1 MMKKTRLERRI
12 EERKA
17 KKAAKKSRQRK
28 IMSLAMVT
36 TMTLKGTTVFAS
48 TPEGGKDVKRTLPV
62 YFQGGD
68 NAWAWT
74 NYSSNVMATD
84 GCGPTSMAMIVQ
96 GLQANWEGLDITSEY
111 SIPEKFDPFDAAI
124 FSRENGAEHPYAG
137 TDQTVFFPKLAEAT
151 GLKYTNTMDSAVAYE
166 SLKNGGAVIAN
177 EMWTGE
183 DGAVY
188 GHFFVLSNLT
198 EDGKVVVNDPFAYTN
213 WERAND
219 RHQNPKTMEEIDS
232 YIGSGT
238 GYHIFE
244 NENLPEPKSIIE
256 ESDEKTS
263 VDETENVED
272 IEVQEELDIP
282 VQEEVIGSLVF
293 GKSNTDESIT
303 EQADEK
309 VKIGSLVFENEV
321 NDIANVNTYSYL
333 NISEAMEDY
342 KNKSSQNAIYSD
354 QEVELILTS
363 LNLFCRMEKINPNI
377 AMKLMFEKS
386 SYFTYEGVE
395 MSKDS
400 YNFTGL
406 VNKKGALIK
415 YESLTEGVKS
425 YVQYLKR
432 LTSEDKLV
440 LEAKNNDAVKA
451 IKNPGKIANSA
462 DLAKVFN
469 MSKEVMN
476 SIVQDL

>member
-1 MMKKTRLERRI
+1 MKTRTQRRADERRKKKYVKK
-12 EERKA
+12 ERQK
-17 KKAAKKSRQRK
+17 R

-36 TMTLKGTTVFAS
+36 TMALKGVTVFAS
-48 TPEGGKDVKRTLPV
+48 TPEGEKNVKRTLPV

-68 NAWAWT
+68 NTWAWT

-84 GCGPTSMAMIVQ
+84 GCGPTSMAMIVE
-96 GLQANWEGLDITSEY
+96 GLKANWIGLNIDSEY
-111 SIPEKFDPFDAAI
+111 GIADAFDPYDAALY
-124 FSRENGAEHPYAG
+124 SREIGAEHPYAG
-137 TDQTVFFPKLAEAT
+137 TDQTVLFPKLAEST
-151 GLKYTNTMDSAVAYE
+151 GLKYTNTMDSSVAYE
-166 SLKNGGAVIAN
+166 ALKNGGAVIAN

-183 DGAVY
+183 DGTVY

-219 RHQNPKTMEEIDS
+219 RHMNPKTMDEIDD

-244 NENLPEPKSIIE
+244 NENLPEIKSIAE
-256 ESDEKTS
+256 ESKEEKSVTDEA
-263 VDETENVED
+263 ENVEN
-272 IEVQEELDIP
+272 IEVEEAVDTP

-293 GKSNTDESIT
+293 GKSNADESTI
-303 EQADEK
+303 EQVNEETQ
-309 VKIGSLVFENEV
+309 IGSLIFKNEV
-321 NDIANVNTYSYL
+321 NDITNINSYSYL

-342 KNKSSQNAIYSD
+342 KNKSSQNAIYSN

-386 SYFTYEGVE
+386 AYFTYEGVE

-400 YNFTGL
+400 YNFAGL
-406 VNKKGALIK
+406 VNKKGALVK

-432 LTSEDKLV
+432 LTTEDKLV
-440 LEAKNNDAVKA
+440 LEAKNNDAIKA
-451 IKNPGKIANSA
+451 IKNPGKIANTA
-462 DLAKVFN
+462 DLAKVLN
-469 MSKEVMN
+469 MSRE
-476 SIVQDL
+476 SIDAIVQAL